1 MGQLSNAL
9 GKVNYKGTMGST
21 SGDLSSVIGQFVA
34 QGKAE
39 KEQATKDALD
49 QALLGVKKS
58 ELGLQTKTLEHNV
71 ANDDRNFG
79 FKQLEH
85 GDTVENQRLAREG
98 LEQNRHTLD
107 ENADLTRGMLER
119 LGNRRADQG
128 DQRIAQAG
136 ERIQIAGKKG
146 YFQTDQNNDTYY
158 YNPTTGKGSK
168 LSFDANGDLVPDH
181 PGAITPGGMTP
192 MQPVSQPVSQ
202 PAAAAPATAATQGH
216 GVKPDG
222 APTQPIQ
229 PGATE
234 KPTEAHTVT
243 ADAPPGKPFKKPVPQ
258 NERNVAATFQQLK
271 GLFSD
276 VTGQIQ
282 GVNYQPPGPL
292 TQFGIEMSKG
302 GQIPM
307 VPDAIEKIAGNTGVG
322 MFAPKY
328 QTLETSYNAL
338 STFLTQMI
346 TGAQMS
352 QQEADRIRSLVAM
365 KTGDNPATVQL
376 RLKQAQGIIDAAEAK
391 VSPRAGG
398 SDGSAPTAVATT
410 GKGGGPEAKAHYDS
424 LRAQG
429 MSPEQAL
436 AETDKVFPR

>member
-9 GKVNYKGTMGST
+9 GKVNYKGTLGST
-21 SGDLSSVIGQFVA
+21 AGDLSSVIGDFVA
-34 QGKAE
+34 QGKKE
-39 KEQATKDALD
+39 KDQRTKDALD
-49 QALLGVKKS
+49 QALLKVKQGEADVNS
-58 ELGLQTKTLEHNV
+58 KTLEH
-71 ANDDRNFG
+71 AISQDDRNFG
-79 FKQLEH
+79 FKQTEH
-85 GDTVENQRLAREG
+85 TDALENQRLAREG

-119 LGNRRADQG
+119 LGTRRADQTDERISQAG
-128 DQRIAQAG
+128 QRIQMAG
-136 ERIQIAGKKG
+136 MKG

-158 YNPTTGKGSK
+158 YNPVTKKGSK

-181 PGAITPGGMTP
+181 PGAITPGGLTP
-192 MQPVSQPVSQ
+192 MQPVGQ
-202 PAAAAPATAATQGH
+202 PAAAAPATAAAQGH

-222 APTQPIQ
+222 APMQPIQ

-234 KPTEAHTVT
+234 KPAEAHIAT

-271 GLFSD
+271 GLFGD
-276 VTGQIQ
+276 VSNQIA
-282 GVNYQPPGPL
+282 GVNYQPPGAL
-292 TQFGIEMSKG
+292 TQFGIEMTKG

-328 QTLETSYNAL
+328 QTLETSYNSL

-365 KTGDNPATVQL
+365 KAGDTPATVQL
-376 RLKQAQGIIDAAEAK
+376 RLKQAQGIIDAAEAR
-391 VSPRAGG
+391 VSPRAGAG
-398 SDGSAPTAVATT
+398 DGSATSVATK
-410 GKGGGPEAKAHYDS
+410 GQGGGPEAKAHYDS

-436 AETDKVFPR
+436 AETDKVYPR